1 MNATPDEEKLHQ
13 RVEALRHEIEQHNYS
28 YYVLDNPTVSDAEYD
43 LLMRELRGIENQH
56 PELVAPDSPTQRV
69 GSKPRDGF
77 EQVVHPVPMLSLSNI
92 FSESDL
98 RTWAARVYKLAGTQ
112 QLQFV
117 VEPKI
122 DGLAMAITYASGQ
135 FRRGATRGD
144 GAVGEEVSA
153 NVRTVASVPLKLRPG
168 GEQSGR
174 LKQELAA
181 FESQLPPQVDEHS
194 QLSLS
199 KQQADGQPGDSEQLQ
214 FSIEVRGEIHMKR
227 SAFERL
233 NQRQL
238 AKGGPLFANPR
249 NAAAGSLRQLDA
261 AITASRPLS
270 FFAYAIGYQS
280 GWRLQNHMDEL
291 QLLTDLGFRT
301 VDHTLCHSLAEVW
314 AACAQ
319 WQERRNALDY
329 EIDGVVIK
337 VNDLTIQAQ
346 LGYVA
351 RDPRW
356 ATAYK
361 FPAQEATTRLLDIEW
376 NVGRTGSI
384 NPLAILE
391 AVSIGG
397 TTVSRATLH
406 NEDEIKRLGIMIGD
420 VVIIKRAGDVIPKI
434 VKVIEERRDGSERE
448 ATLPRTCPACGS
460 PIERPAGEVI
470 AYCPNPHCVGQL
482 KELVAHFA
490 SRDAMDI
497 EGVGWKLAF
506 RLVETGFLR
515 DVADIYYL
523 RDRQAELRK
532 LDRMGSRMV
541 DNLLQA
547 IEDSK
552 QRPLARL
559 LFALGIRHIGA
570 ETAGLIV
577 ERFPSLYALMNTDI
591 ASIAA
596 VKGVGEVAGQSI
608 ADYFRQQAHRDLVS
622 KLAAA
627 GVKVEESATEQ
638 AARKVSGPLDG
649 QTFVLTGKMDSMAR
663 PAAAALLKL
672 LGAYVADN
680 VSKAT
685 SVLVAGADAG
695 SKLTKANQLGIH
707 VISEAQ
713 FLALLKEHEQLAPPL
728 EGAQEGA
735 V

>member
-577 ERFPSLYALMNTDI
+577 ERFPSLYALMNADI

-695 SKLTKANQLGIH
+695 SKLTKADQLGIH

>member
-199 KQQADGQPGDSEQLQ
+199 KQQADGQPGDSEQLH
-214 FSIEVRGEIHMKR
+214 SIEVRGEIHMKR

-532 LDRMGSRMV
+532 LDRIGSRMV

-695 SKLTKANQLGIH
+695 SKLTKADQLGIR

>member
-577 ERFPSLYALMNTDI
+577 ERFPSLYALMNADI